1 VQVNSN
7 SEQCGKHQVGSR
19 LRQELGGR
27 HLVGGEAQQRPV
39 AGQVG
44 QEGEEELR
52 VHQGLDQEEV
62 D

>member
-1 VQVNSN
+1 M
-7 SEQCGKHQVGSR
+7 GSR

-52 VHQGLDQEEV
+52 VHQGLDQEKV